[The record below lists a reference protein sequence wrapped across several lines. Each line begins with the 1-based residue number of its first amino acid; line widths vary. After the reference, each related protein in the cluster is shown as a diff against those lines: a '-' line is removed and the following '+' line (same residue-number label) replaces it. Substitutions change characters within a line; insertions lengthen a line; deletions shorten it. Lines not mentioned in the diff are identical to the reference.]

1 MKKSKNK
8 INFTIGIIIITGLF
22 VLIAI
27 GIASIFKHSPYGDLL
42 EIKDFFN
49 FAGSFGG
56 AILGGLVSIMILKFT
71 LDKQKEQFDEER
83 RLEKEKY
90 IIENNIETYR
100 ELYNLCKKMLIE
112 INSLIEE
119 INNNKDFNTKEQ
131 YNDVLLYFKKS
142 CDNINMLVY
151 DFTFTKLSINEDLFI
166 DNNIMNLNNNIDEIY
181 KEFKSKKL
189 SVKEI
194 KKIVLELEGL
204 NCHIENY
211 IDNIIGNTLALNNKR
226 LLSK

>member
-204 NCHIENY
+204 NCNIENY